1 MTGFHAV
8 RFPDAVARGATGG
21 PEYSTDVVS
30 VASGYEQRNQNWD
43 LARGRWDISTGIRT
57 REQMAEVI
65 AFFRARKGRAYG
77 FRFKDWSDFQADGQA
92 LAPTGS
98 PLLWQ
103 LVKRY
108 ASGDSE
114 EARVITKPVAG
125 TVVVRIDGNIVSPA
139 IDHLTG
145 RVTFDTEP
153 AAQPYADFEFDV
165 PVRFDSDQLAVTMRH
180 FDSAIV
186 PSIPLIEI
194 RG

>member
-1 MTGFHAV
+1 VTGFHDV

-21 PEYSTDVVS
+21 PEYSTDIVS
-30 VASGYEQRNQNWD
+30 VASGYEQRNQNWQ

-65 AFFRARKGRAYG
+65 AFFRARKGRALG
-77 FRFKDWSDFQADGQA
+77 FRFKDWSDFQAEAEA

-98 PLLWQ
+98 ALVWQ

-108 ASGDSE
+108 ASGGNE
-114 EARVITKPVAG
+114 EARVITKPVQG
-125 TVVVRIDGNIVSPA
+125 TVVVRVDGNVTSPT
-139 IDHLTG
+139 IDHLIG
-145 RVTFDTEP
+145 RVTFASEP
-153 AAQPYADFEFDV
+153 VAQPYADFEFDV
-165 PVRFDSDQLAVTMRH
+165 PVRFDSDHLAVTMRH

>member
-1 MTGFHAV
+1 VTGFHDV

-43 LARGRWDISTGIRT
+43 LARGRWDISTGIRS

-77 FRFKDWSDFQADGQA
+77 FRFKDWSDFQAEGEA

-98 PLLWQ
+98 PLTWQ

-108 ASGDSE
+108 ASGGSE
-114 EARVITKPVAG
+114 EARVITKPVSG
-125 TVVVRIDGNIVSPA
+125 TVVVRVDGNIVSPA

-153 AAQPYADFEFDV
+153 VAQPYADFEFDV
-165 PVRFDSDQLAVTMRH
+165 PARFDSDHLSVTMRH

>member
-1 MTGFHAV
+1 MTGFHDV

-77 FRFKDWSDFQADGQA
+77 FRFKDWSDFQAEGEA
-92 LAPTGS
+92 LAPTAS
-98 PLLWQ
+98 PLVWQ

-108 ASGDSE
+108 ASGGSE
-114 EARVITKPVAG
+114 EARIVTKPVPG
-125 TVVVRIDGNIVSPA
+125 TVVVRVDGNVASPA

-165 PVRFDSDQLAVTMRH
+165 PVRFDSDHLAVTLRH

-186 PSIPLIEI
+186 PSIPLIET

>member
-1 MTGFHAV
+1 VTGFHDV

-77 FRFKDWSDFQADGQA
+77 FRFKDWSDFQVEGQA
-92 LAPTGS
+92 LALTAS
-98 PLLWQ
+98 PLVWQ

-108 ASGDSE
+108 ASGGSE
-114 EARVITKPVAG
+114 EARIITKPVAG
-125 TVVVRIDGNIVSPA
+125 SVVVRVDGNIVSPA

-153 AAQPYADFEFDV
+153 AVQPYADFEFDV
-165 PVRFDSDQLAVTMRH
+165 PVRFDSDHLAVTMRH

>member
-1 MTGFHAV
+1 MTGFHDV

-77 FRFKDWSDFQADGQA
+77 FRFKDWSDFQADA
-92 LAPTGS
+92 EPLAPTAS
-98 PLLWQ
+98 PLVWQ

-108 ASGDSE
+108 ASGASE
-114 EARVITKPVAG
+114 EARVITKPVPG

-153 AAQPYADFEFDV
+153 TAQPYADFEFDV
-165 PVRFDSDQLAVTMRH
+165 PVRFDSDHLAVTMRH

>member
-1 MTGFHAV
+1 
-8 RFPDAVARGATGG
+8 
-21 PEYSTDVVS
+21 
-30 VASGYEQRNQNWD
+30 
-43 LARGRWDISTGIRT
+43 
-57 REQMAEVI
+57 MAEVI
-65 AFFRARKGRAYG
+65 AFFRARKGRAHG
-77 FRFKDWSDFQADGQA
+77 FRFKDWSDFQAEAQA
-92 LAPTGS
+92 LAPTAS
-98 PLLWQ
+98 PLVWQ

-108 ASGDSE
+108 ASGGNE

-165 PVRFDSDQLAVTMRH
+165 PVRFDSDHLAVTMRH

>member
-1 MTGFHAV
+1 MTGFHDV

-57 REQMAEVI
+57 REQMAEVV

-98 PLLWQ
+98 PLILQ

-108 ASGDSE
+108 ASGGSE
-114 EARVITKPVAG
+114 EARVITKPVPG
-125 TVVVRIDGNIVSPA
+125 TVVVRIDGNVVSPA
-139 IDHLTG
+139 IDDLTG
-145 RVTFDTEP
+145 RVTFDIEP

-165 PVRFDSDQLAVTMRH
+165 PVRFDSDHLAVTLRH

>member
-1 MTGFHAV
+1 VTGFHDV

-30 VASGYEQRNQNWD
+30 VASGHEQRNQNWD

-65 AFFRARKGRAYG
+65 GFFRARKGRAYG
-77 FRFKDWSDFQADGQA
+77 FRFKDWSDFQGDAEA
-92 LAPTGS
+92 LAPTAS
-98 PLLWQ
+98 PLVWQ

-108 ASGDSE
+108 ASGGSE
-114 EARVITKPVAG
+114 EARIVTKPVPG

-145 RVTFDTEP
+145 RATFDAEP
-153 AAQPYADFEFDV
+153 AEQPYADFEFDV
-165 PVRFDSDQLAVTMRH
+165 PVRFDSDHLAVTMRH